1 MKLSGLPYLLKE
13 GFKNIWTNRMMSLA
27 SVIVLISCLII
38 TGTAALISVNVRTLI
53 ANIGDD
59 NEITVYLQ
67 PDFSDTD
74 SIRLGTELSALSNVE
89 NCRFR
94 SREDVLKSYQDTL
107 GENIYASM
115 QGEGNPFGNEYKL
128 RLRDLSQYEDT
139 VQQIKALSGIDK
151 VSDRSDIADK
161 LTRLNYFVTIVGVWV
176 VLILGVVTLFIIA
189 NTIKMTMYARRFEI
203 SIMKSVGA
211 TNAFVRIPFM
221 VEAMA
226 IGLFAGLM
234 SSAVL
239 IALYEP
245 IRHAAA
251 GVIGMIRTATLP
263 VDAVWFPTLL
273 AMTGA
278 GLLIGLLGGSVSI
291 TRYLH
296 KEGGAIL
303 GT

>member
-38 TGTAALISVNVRTLI
+38 TGTAALISVNVQTLI

-139 VQQIKALSGIDK
+139 VQQIKTLKGIDK
-151 VSDRSDIADK
+151 ISDRSDIADK

>member
-139 VQQIKALSGIDK
+139 VQQIKNLKGIDK
-151 VSDRSDIADK
+151 ISDRSDIADK

-226 IGLFAGLM
+226 IGLFAGLL

>member
-139 VQQIKALSGIDK
+139 VQQIKNLKGIDK

-226 IGLFAGLM
+226 IGLFAGLL

>member
-67 PDFSDTD
+67 PAFSDTD

-107 GENIYASM
+107 GKNIYASM

-139 VQQIKALSGIDK
+139 VQQIKTLKGIDK
-151 VSDRSDIADK
+151 ISDRSDIADK

-226 IGLFAGLM
+226 IGLFAGLL

>member
-67 PDFSDTD
+67 PAFSDTD

-139 VQQIKALSGIDK
+139 VQQIKNLKGIDK
-151 VSDRSDIADK
+151 ISDRSDIADK

-226 IGLFAGLM
+226 IGLFAGLL

>member
-139 VQQIKALSGIDK
+139 VQQIKTLKGIDK
-151 VSDRSDIADK
+151 ISDRSDIADK

-226 IGLFAGLM
+226 IGLFAGLL

-278 GLLIGLLGGSVSI
+278 GLLIGMLGGSVSI

>member
-128 RLRDLSQYEDT
+128 RLRDLF
-139 VQQIKALSGIDK
+139 
-151 VSDRSDIADK
+151 SDRSDIADK

>member
-67 PDFSDTD
+67 PAFSDTD

-139 VQQIKALSGIDK
+139 VQQIKNLKGIDK